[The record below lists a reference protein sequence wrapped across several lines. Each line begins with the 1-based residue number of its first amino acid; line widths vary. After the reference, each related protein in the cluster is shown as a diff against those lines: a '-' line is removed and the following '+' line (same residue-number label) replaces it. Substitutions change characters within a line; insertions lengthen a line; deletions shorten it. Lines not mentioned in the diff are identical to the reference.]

1 MGTGD
6 GARRARG
13 PGRTTRRFTRLLVCS
28 LVAVI
33 TSACTQVSDSSRA
46 RRNGDAGGTATTR
59 AAPKGRWF
67 RTACD
72 LPIAHLR
79 RIRRGHFPGRSPDVT
94 VVPARPHFFGGF
106 TVTTHAGPW
115 GYLQH
120 VPLVFYGPGFIR
132 SRGNVELGRRVTLAD
147 VAPTLARLLDVEWP
161 AARPGRPLE
170 EVLVPAERRA
180 GDLRLIV
187 TVVWDGGGWNVL
199 DTWPQAWPHLRRLM
213 SRGTS
218 IGNVAVGTSPSVTP
232 AVHTTVGTG
241 AWPKRHGIV
250 DIPLRA
256 GSNIET
262 SFGDMAPNHL
272 LLQTL
277 GDIYDR
283 TTDNA
288 AKVGMIAERS
298 WHLGMLGHG
307 SQLDGG
313 DKDDAVMWTEDYDLV
328 TNSKYYNLPTY
339 LEEVEGFADAART
352 IDLEDGRADDTWMG
366 HDLSDPGKLRLSP
379 VWSLHQTELLKTLLD
394 NEGYGRDSVTD
405 LFFTNYK
412 DIDLVGHVW
421 NMVNEEMRS
430 TIAYSDDA
438 LAELERYLDANVGR
452 NRWVMVV
459 TADHGQAPDPES
471 IGAWP
476 IAIDAVEQD
485 AARHFDVDAK
495 DLFADERPTGFWLD
509 RDFAATRGITA
520 EALSSFL
527 LRYRMRDNVTDSSE
541 VPPQY
546 RDRMNEKLFSA
557 AFPNAQLGAIWA
569 CAKGA
574 A

>member
-1 MGTGD
+1 MGTGG
-6 GARRARG
+6 GARPARG
-13 PGRTTRRFTRLLVCS
+13 PQRMTRTIARLFVGSLAA
-28 LVAVI
+28 LVAN
-33 TSACTQVSDSSRA
+33 ACTQASEPSQPGRD
-46 RRNGDAGGTATTR
+46 GDARGTRQTQT
-59 AAPKGRWF
+59 APKGRWF

-72 LPIAHLR
+72 LPVAQLR
-79 RIRRGHFPGRSPDVT
+79 RISRGHYPGRSPDVT

-120 VPLVFYGPGFIR
+120 VPLVFNGPGFIR
-132 SRGNVELGRRVTLAD
+132 SRGDVELDRRVTLAD
-147 VAPTLARLLDVEWP
+147 LAPTLAQLLDVEWP

-170 EVLVPAERRA
+170 EVLVPAHRR

-199 DTWPQAWPHLRRLM
+199 ERWPQAWPHLRRLM
-213 SRGTS
+213 STGTS
-218 IGNVAVGTSPSVTP
+218 ITNAAVGTSPSVTP
-232 AVHTTVGTG
+232 AVHTTIGTG
-241 AWPKRHGIV
+241 AWPEQHGIV

-256 GSNIET
+256 GSKIET
-262 SFGDMAPNHL
+262 SFEDMAPNRL

-277 GDIYDR
+277 GDIYDQ
-283 TTDNA
+283 TTGNS

-307 SQLDGG
+307 SHLDGG
-313 DKDDAVMWTEDYDLV
+313 DKDDAVMWTEDYELV
-328 TNSKYYNLPTY
+328 TNPEHYSLPGY
-339 LEEVEGFADAART
+339 LEEVEGFEEAART

-379 VWSLHQTELLKTLLD
+379 VWSLHQTKLLKALLD
-394 NEGYGRDSVTD
+394 NEGYGEDGVAD
-405 LFFTNYK
+405 LLFTNYK

-438 LAELERYLDANVGR
+438 LAELRRYLDAKVGR
-452 NRWVMVV
+452 KKWVMVV
-459 TADHGQAPDPES
+459 TADHGQAPDPKS

-476 IAIDAVEQD
+476 IAIDAVEED

-495 DLFADERPTGFWLD
+495 DLFAEERPTGFWLD

-520 EALSSFL
+520 EALSNFL
-527 LRYRMRDNVTDSSE
+527 LRYRMRDNVTDRSE
-541 VPPQY
+541 VPSQY

-557 AFPNAQLGAIWA
+557 AFPNAQLEAIGD
-569 CAKGA
+569 CAAGRA
-574 A
+574 